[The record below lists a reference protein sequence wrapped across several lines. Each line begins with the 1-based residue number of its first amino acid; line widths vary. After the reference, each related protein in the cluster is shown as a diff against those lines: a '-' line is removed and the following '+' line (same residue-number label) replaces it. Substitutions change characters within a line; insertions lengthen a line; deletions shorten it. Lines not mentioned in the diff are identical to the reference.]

1 MIVNMAARR
10 ETTANSN
17 VNGECASLSG
27 QNEENTLLL
36 VKGGIF
42 LGTVAAVGMVAGFGT
57 TLSVA
62 KKKSPDWFNKG
73 VTATAA
79 VPESGASLALR
90 ALGRGS
96 LYAWC
101 GVGLI
106 SFAVWKAMGV
116 HSLKEFRERMQSFFP
131 AIPRNKEPPANAEPF
146 SWENLFKSK

>member
-1 MIVNMAARR
+1 MFVNMAAPR
-10 ETTANSN
+10 EEVAHSN
-17 VNGECASLSG
+17 VNGECSSLSG
-27 QNEENTLLL
+27 ENEENTLLL

-42 LGTVAAVGMVAGFGT
+42 LGTVAAAGMVAGFGT

-116 HSLKEFRERMQSFFP
+116 HSVGDLTCCLHS
-131 AIPRNKEPPANAEPF
+131 IL
-146 SWENLFKSK
+146 SW